1 MAPKQK
7 QAASSPATETKPRL
21 SRSAIR
27 KAERLAEEAAQAQAN
42 AKFLESFQRN
52 KSQYW
57 TTLFSKA
64 LRMSLILQTH
74 PDFAGAHFGRVP
86 FERLK
91 FVRETGNSW
100 WFERFSVDPVAE
112 TFSVYGLPQGH
123 TVQES
128 TLTAPLYRELATD
141 LEIGWAAIAGRLE
154 ELEAQRKAEE
164 RRAEAARS
172 AVAKLTAEE
181 LEAVVKLTPEELRAA
196 GLSHLA

>member
-7 QAASSPATETKPRL
+7 QTANSPAVEAKPRL
-21 SRSAIR
+21 SRAAIR
-27 KAERLAEEAAQAQAN
+27 KAERLAEAEAQARAD

-57 TTLFSKA
+57 TALFSKA
-64 LRMSLILQTH
+64 LRMSLILETH
-74 PDFAGAHFGRVP
+74 PDFAGEHYGRVP

-128 TLTAPLYRELATD
+128 TLTAPMYRELVTD
-141 LEIGWAAIAGRLE
+141 LEIGWSAIAGRLE
-154 ELEAQRKAEE
+154 ELEAQRRAEQ
-164 RRAEAARS
+164 RRAEVART

-181 LEAVVKLTPEELRAA
+181 LEAVVKLNPEELRAA